1 MLSHGMFYHVILI
14 WSSDCE
20 KSMTGIS
27 DSQGLD
33 CGEIR
38 CCIISLLED
47 GCCIISFMVRIIHYI
62 EINE

>member
-38 CCIISLLED
+38 CCIIS
-47 GCCIISFMVRIIHYI
+47 FMVRIIHYI